1 MIRING
7 EDMKELAMFYN
18 FSDERFRKAKFAL
31 MPLKIQVKKVEK
43 EDFNQPIGFLA
54 GIKGIEPVAEK
65 FDGDGFDEEMIVMH
79 NFTNKTIDSLI
90 RALNK
95 CGVGRIPLKAVIT
108 PTSKDWDSLTL
119 IKALKADHEEML
131 KKIENEK
138 LKMENESRED
148 SLQNANHCR
157 PTVFVYI
164 EVAFKCMGGCYG
176 VAIILL
182 YSENSYKRKR
192 SALRTPFSYAHKI
205 IQKKEIA
212 V

>member
-1 MIRING
+1 
-7 EDMKELAMFYN
+7 MKELAMFYN

-54 GIKGIEPVAEK
+54 GIKGIEPAAEK
-65 FDGDGFDEEMIVMH
+65 FDGAGCDEEM

-95 CGVGRIPLKAVIT
+95 CGVGRVPLKAVIT

-131 KKIENEK
+131 KK
-138 LKMENESRED
+138 LKTKS
-148 SLQNANHCR
+148 
-157 PTVFVYI
+157 
-164 EVAFKCMGGCYG
+164 
-176 VAIILL
+176 
-182 YSENSYKRKR
+182 
-192 SALRTPFSYAHKI
+192 
-205 IQKKEIA
+205 
-212 V
+212 

>member
-1 MIRING
+1 
-7 EDMKELAMFYN
+7 MKELAMFYN

-90 RALNK
+90 KALNK
-95 CGVGRIPLKAVIT
+95 CGVGRVPLKAVIT

-119 IKALKADHEEML
+119 IKALTAGLNLLLRFLPIKH
-131 KKIENEK
+131 
-138 LKMENESRED
+138 
-148 SLQNANHCR
+148 
-157 PTVFVYI
+157 PT
-164 EVAFKCMGGCYG
+164 G
-176 VAIILL
+176 L
-182 YSENSYKRKR
+182 
-192 SALRTPFSYAHKI
+192 HKWH
-205 IQKKEIA
+205 
-212 V
+212 

>member
-1 MIRING
+1 
-7 EDMKELAMFYN
+7 MKELAMFYN

-54 GIKGIEPVAEK
+54 GIKGVEPAAEK
-65 FDGDGFDEEMIVMH
+65 FDGNSFDEEMIVMH

-90 RALNK
+90 KALNK
-95 CGVGRIPLKAVIT
+95 CGVGRVPLKAVIT

-138 LKMENESRED
+138 LKMKNESRED
-148 SLQNANHCR
+148 SLQNAKQCLPDCFYMWNCANNYNTTLGHNM
-157 PTVFVYI
+157 F
-164 EVAFKCMGGCYG
+164 F
-176 VAIILL
+176 
-182 YSENSYKRKR
+182 
-192 SALRTPFSYAHKI
+192 
-205 IQKKEIA
+205 
-212 V
+212 